1 MMYNTFNTSIY
12 FNIFNTFNT
21 FKIANILNFY
31 DGFMI
36 LLHFFLKA
44 FLIVDLDL
52 WLGAT
57 ASIKPFVCKKPK
69 VPGKFDEI
77 WVICQIKKIFIMKGV

>member
-1 MMYNTFNTSIY
+1 M
-12 FNIFNTFNT
+12 
-21 FKIANILNFY
+21 LDFY

-77 WVICQIKKIFIMKGV
+77 WVICQIKKIFIMKEV

>member
-69 VPGKFDEI
+69 VPGKFHEI
-77 WVICQIKKIFIMKGV
+77 WEIWQNK